1 MNEFM
6 NESQGK
12 ECEQLQIIAISEL
25 LGIRVEIE
33 YLDGKELQTVVASSS
48 DGNGVTVTAALS
60 LVECGDMTAASSA
73 IKVFLLYRPG
83 HYDILYKKI

>member
-1 MNEFM
+1 M

-48 DGNGVTVTAALS
+48 DGNGVTAALS